1 MAKRRKRRS
10 WFRGL
15 GAVGRRSLHP
25 AVPVATAAI
34 LTAGTT
40 LGLRA
45 YLRPDPGS
53 MSEKLYRWAPGLGAL
68 AGLLG
73 AGALYFMSGPSAA
86 VPAGLTA
93 LLSGGFV
100 LGSERLN
107 AAKSGGLI
115 AVSGGAELPAETAAG
130 AAGLRAL
137 LPEFQGTR
145 GLGAIVMDPV
155 SGIADPYGETVNIR
169 GGGLG
174 AGGYRPDAFG
184 KSPI

>member
-1 MAKRRKRRS
+1 MAKRRKR

-15 GAVGRRSLHP
+15 GAAGRRSVHP
-25 AVPVATAAI
+25 AVPVATAAV
-34 LTAGTT
+34 LVAGTT

-45 YLRPDPGS
+45 YLRPDPGT
-53 MSEKLYRWAPGLGAL
+53 MSEKLYRWAPALGGL

-73 AGALYFMSGPSAA
+73 AGALFFMSGPSAA

-93 LLSGGFV
+93 ILSGGFV

-107 AAKSGGLI
+107 AAKVGGLL
-115 AVSGGAELPAETAAG
+115 AVSGGASVPAEAAEG

-137 LPEFQGTR
+137 MPEYAGTR

-155 SGIADPYGETVNIR
+155 SGVGDPYGESVSVR
-169 GGGLG
+169 GLG

>member
-1 MAKRRKRRS
+1 MAKRRKRR

-15 GAVGRRSLHP
+15 GAARRAVHP
-25 AVPVATAAI
+25 AVPVASAAI
-34 LTAGTT
+34 LTAGVT

-53 MSEKLYRWAPGLGAL
+53 MSEKLYRWAPGIGAI
-68 AGLLG
+68 AGLLS
-73 AGALYFMSGPSAA
+73 AGAFYFMSGPGAA

-93 LLSGGFV
+93 LLGGGFV

-107 AAKSGGLI
+107 AAKPGGML
-115 AVSGGAELPAETAAG
+115 AVGGGASLPAEAAG

-137 LPEFQGTR
+137 MPEFNGM
-145 GLGAIVMDPV
+145 GAIVMDPLNGV
-155 SGIADPYGETVNIR
+155 SGPMGEQVNIA
-169 GGGLG
+169 GLG